1 MNTFKKYLD
10 KAFQVLLYFAMFLLV
25 LMVIIVFTNVV
36 LRYGFSSGIKW
47 GEEAPLVI
55 VIWFTFIAMAL
66 GVKEDLHISIT
77 VFTLLANRVV
87 NDLLN
92 ILKYVIEFCI
102 GVIIFRYGWLLT
114 LNGLKSFL
122 PATHI
127 TNAINYII
135 LPISAVF
142 IICYSFLYLVENI
155 KDIKDS
161 SNKRQVENV

>member
-1 MNTFKKYLD
+1 MDTFKKYLD
-10 KAFQVLLYFAMFLLV
+10 KTFQVLLYFAMFLLV
-25 LMVIIVFTNVV
+25 VMVIIVFTNVV

-47 GEEAPLVI
+47 GEEVPLII

-77 VFTLLANRVV
+77 VFTLRANKCV
-87 NDLLN
+87 NNILN
-92 ILKYVIEFCI
+92 IMKYAIEFGI

-114 LNGLKSFL
+114 INGLRSSL

-135 LPISAVF
+135 LPISAIF
-142 IICYSFLYLVENI
+142 IVGYSFYYLFENI
-155 KDIKDS
+155 VDLKNNSK
-161 SNKRQVENV
+161 KGKVANV

>member
-25 LMVIIVFTNVV
+25 AMVVIVFTNVV
-36 LRYGFSSGIKW
+36 LRYGFSSGIRW
-47 GEEAPLVI
+47 GEEAPLII

-66 GVKEDLHISIT
+66 GVKENLHISIT
-77 VFTLLANRVV
+77 VFTLRANRVV
-87 NDLLN
+87 NDLLD
-92 ILKYVIEFCI
+92 ILKYVIQLGI
-102 GVIIFRYGWLLT
+102 GIIIFRYGWLLT

-135 LPISAVF
+135 LPISAIF
-142 IICYSFLYLVENI
+142 IIGYSLCYLFENI
-155 KDIKDS
+155 KDIK
-161 SNKRQVENV
+161 NPKQERKVENV

>member
-10 KAFQVLLYFAMFLLV
+10 KTFQVLLYFAMFLLV
-25 LMVIIVFTNVV
+25 AMVIIVFTNVV

-47 GEEAPLVI
+47 GEEVPLII

-77 VFTLLANRVV
+77 VFTIRASRFV

-92 ILKYVIEFCI
+92 ILKYIIELGI
-102 GVIIFRYGWLLT
+102 GIIIFRYGWLLT
-114 LNGLKSFL
+114 LNGLRSTL

-135 LPISAVF
+135 LPISAIF
-142 IICYSFLYLVENI
+142 IIGYSFYYLIENI
-155 KDIKDS
+155 KDLKNPS
-161 SNKRQVENV
+161 KKGKVANV

>member
-10 KAFQVLLYFAMFLLV
+10 KSFQVLLWFAMALLV
-25 LMVIIVFTNVV
+25 VMVLIVFSNVV

-47 GEEAPLVI
+47 GEEVPLII

-77 VFTLLANRVV
+77 VFTMRANQFV

-92 ILKYVIEFCI
+92 LLKYSIELCI

-135 LPISAVF
+135 LPISAIF
-142 IICYSFLYLVENI
+142 IIGYSFFYLVENI
-155 KDIKDS
+155 KDIRLASK
-161 SNKRQVENV
+161 KGRIKNV

>member
-10 KAFQVLLYFAMFLLV
+10 KTFQVLLYFAMFLLV
-25 LMVIIVFTNVV
+25 AMVIIVFTNVV

-47 GEEAPLVI
+47 GEEVPLII

-77 VFTLLANRVV
+77 VFTLRASRFV

-92 ILKYVIEFCI
+92 ILKYIIELGI
-102 GVIIFRYGWLLT
+102 GIIIFRYGWLLT
-114 LNGLKSFL
+114 LNGLRSTL

-135 LPISAVF
+135 LPISAIF
-142 IICYSFLYLVENI
+142 IIGYSFYYLIENI
-155 KDIKDS
+155 KDLKNPS
-161 SNKRQVENV
+161 KKGKVANV

>member
-10 KAFQVLLYFAMFLLV
+10 KTFQVLLHFAMLL
-25 LMVIIVFTNVV
+25 LIAMVIIVFVNVV

-47 GEEAPLVI
+47 GEEIPLVI

-77 VFTLLANRVV
+77 VFTLRANETI
-87 NDLLN
+87 NNILN
-92 ILKYVIEFCI
+92 ILKYIIEVCI
-102 GVIIFRYGWLLT
+102 GIIIFRYGWLLT

-127 TNAINYII
+127 SNAINYII
-135 LPISAVF
+135 LPISAIF
-142 IICYSFLYLVENI
+142 IVGYSFYYLIENI
-155 KDIKDS
+155 KDLKGTLKKGRIK
-161 SNKRQVENV
+161 NV

>member
-10 KAFQVLLYFAMFLLV
+10 KSFQVLLWFAMALLV
-25 LMVIIVFTNVV
+25 VMVLIVFSNVV

-47 GEEAPLVI
+47 GEEVPLII

-77 VFTLLANRVV
+77 VFTMRANQFV

-92 ILKYVIEFCI
+92 LLKYSIELCI

-135 LPISAVF
+135 LPISAIF
-142 IICYSFLYLVENI
+142 IIGYSFFYLVENI
-155 KDIKDS
+155 KDIRLTSK
-161 SNKRQVENV
+161 KGRIKNV